1 METPASTSKV
11 DCADND
17 IIPGPWKVLPCP
29 QWAGKHPFHDHRY
42 IATADAVVEFGHD
55 KRPDQWRLSKGS
67 LICSMRDVTPANAR
81 LVAAAPDL
89 LEQLTQLATSYA
101 YWLPR
106 YGDPEAVNSQLMQ
119 NVRAAIAKA
128 AI

>member
-1 METPASTSKV
+1 MNRPHTPSPWRHGVSYP
-11 DCADND
+11 DGID
-17 IIPGPWKVLPCP
+17 IIKDE
-29 QWAGKHPFHDHRY
+29 AHPTHQPY
-42 IATADAVVEFGHD
+42 WTVCKINTCM
-55 KRPDQWRLSKGS
+55 GS
-67 LICSMRDVTPANAR
+67 ESEANAK
-81 LVAAAPDL
+81 LIAAAPDL

-128 AI
+128 TT